1 MRVLH
6 RLLKLMH
13 RTEDALVVLV
23 LFSMIALAVLEVV
36 LRNFFQLSLVW
47 IEPILQNGVL
57 WIALLGT
64 MIGSRRDQ
72 QIRIDIASHYLP
84 ASVQRWLSVLLDLV
98 TACICLMVAWYSA
111 DFVLTNQI
119 EDGGMAFTG
128 MPSWVLQIIIPIGFL
143 NIGLRYF
150 LLFGLNLAG
159 KRPDFDVLEKELA
172 EKQA

>member
-1 MRVLH
+1 MAWH
-6 RLLKLMH
+6 RLLRIMH
-13 RTEDALVVLV
+13 RTEDVLVLSV
-23 LFSMIALAVLEVV
+23 LFSMIALSVLEVV
-36 LRNFFQLSLVW
+36 LRNFFNLSLVW

-72 QIRIDIASHYLP
+72 QIRIDIVSHYLP
-84 ASVQRWLSVLLDLV
+84 APAQRWLSVLLDLV

-111 DFVLTNQI
+111 VFVIGDQI
-119 EDGGMAFTG
+119 ENGGYAFSG
-128 MPSWVLQIIIPIGFL
+128 MPSWVLQSIIPIGFV

-159 KRPDFDVLEKELA
+159 KRPDFEALEKELA
-172 EKQA
+172 EKRA